1 VGGGSGSGR
10 GVEGLERRALTRTRT
25 RTRTVYVERRSE
37 TAAAARSGKI
47 VQQNRCASATTAR
60 RLARLVCIPT
70 TQQMTME
77 RGVNCG
83 AWFDWGVAVLIATVM
98 NAKLKLC
105 LAQTGRRQYQI
116 AREVGLTENEL
127 SRIVRGRRAATADER
142 RRLALVLGVAEP
154 ELFGV

>member
-1 VGGGSGSGR
+1 
-10 GVEGLERRALTRTRT
+10 
-25 RTRTVYVERRSE
+25 
-37 TAAAARSGKI
+37 
-47 VQQNRCASATTAR
+47 
-60 RLARLVCIPT
+60 
-70 TQQMTME
+70 MTME
-77 RGVNCG
+77 RSVNCR
-83 AWFDWGVAVLIATVM
+83 AWFDWGVEVLIATVM

-154 ELFGV
+154 ELFGA